1 MCDSGDIAA
10 RRTQCL
16 KRGSHAFAL
25 INRSRQHFPGN
36 NNTVSAYGREIGV
49 GAADINADRPRQLS
63 LRFVFR
69 RVTCQS
75 TAATATWPGNN
86 MAIIGR
92 LS

>member
-1 MCDSGDIAA
+1 MRYPCDIAA
-10 RRTQCL
+10 RRT
-16 KRGSHAFAL
+16 KRIERRGDALAL
-25 INRSRQHFPGN
+25 ITWRRKHFSGN
-36 NNTVSAYGREIGV
+36 DNTIGAYGREIGV

-63 LRFVFR
+63 LRFLFS

-86 MAIIGR
+86 KAIIGR